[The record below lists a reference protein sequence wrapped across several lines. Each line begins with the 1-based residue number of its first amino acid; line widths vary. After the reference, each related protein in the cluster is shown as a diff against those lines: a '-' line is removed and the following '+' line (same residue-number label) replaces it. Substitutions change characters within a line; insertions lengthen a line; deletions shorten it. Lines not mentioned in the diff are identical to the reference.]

1 MYANGET
8 QHILH
13 AHTHYTQSLLDITKY
28 NEYAIEINHAMLEW
42 LFLLLH
48 NFFQRIYKL
57 VGIQQMYYE
66 QNCIFT

>member
-28 NEYAIEINHAMLEW
+28 NEYAIEINHAML
-42 LFLLLH
+42 
-48 NFFQRIYKL
+48 K
-57 VGIQQMYYE
+57 
-66 QNCIFT
+66 